1 MYCSNCGKE
10 NSNGGNFCSYCGYRV
25 NVQDNQNVNS
35 VLKSDGNKETS
46 LVLGIICLVSSFFI
60 NVLCFIPGIISIVY
74 AKKYKKESGKLGV
87 GFGLSLGGM
96 IFSFIVLVLTII
108 LFMFMFSVI
117 TDVNTGGSYEYD
129 YNTEYTYNLPNV

>member
-10 NSNGGNFCSYCGYRV
+10 NNSESNFCTYCG
-25 NVQDNQNVNS
+25 NSMKVQIKDNMKEKGN
-35 VLKSDGNKETS
+35 GNKETS
-46 LVLGIICLVSSFFI
+46 LILGIICLVSSFFI

-96 IFSFIVLVLTII
+96 IFSFIVLVLTIL
-108 LFMFMFSVI
+108 LFVFIFAMI
-117 TDVNTGGSYEYD
+117 NETNNEGDYKYN

>member
-1 MYCSNCGKE
+1 MFCSNCGKE
-10 NSNGGNFCSYCGYRV
+10 NDSRNNFCSYCGNKINIQTV
-25 NVQDNQNVNS
+25 SKKENGS
-35 VLKSDGNKETS
+35 GNKETS

-60 NVLCFIPGIISIVY
+60 NILCFIPGIISIVY

-96 IFSFIVLVLTII
+96 IFSFIILIITIL
-108 LFMFMFSVI
+108 LFVFIFAMKNE
-117 TDVNTGGSYEYD
+117 TNNEGSYKYE